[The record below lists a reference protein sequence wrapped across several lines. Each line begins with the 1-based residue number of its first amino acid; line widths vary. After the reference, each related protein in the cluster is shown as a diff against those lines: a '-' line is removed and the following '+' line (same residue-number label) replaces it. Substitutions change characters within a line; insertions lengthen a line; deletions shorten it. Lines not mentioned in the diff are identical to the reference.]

1 MTATIFKF
9 PSPENLKPPPPKVLP
24 PLRQAPVLETFSP
37 ESGLELHTST
47 KKTCDGA
54 MALVDFVRK
63 NRDLARQAGV
73 ETLAIE
79 ITAIMAGEKFRQ
91 VLDALD
97 ESVFNAQPLYLTT
110 EGMAVLRAV
119 ETLLA
124 EASLNIRKHSEMPAL
139 GVVRKVKK
147 QLSASDNFPIWIP
160 LIVFGVMSIAGIVL
174 ISTSV
179 LSHRPGF
186 NK

>member
-9 PSPENLKPPPPKVLP
+9 PAPENLRPQPKTLP
-24 PLRQAPVLETFSP
+24 PLRQAPVFETFNP

-79 ITAIMAGEKFRQ
+79 ITAVMAGEKFRQ

-97 ESVFNAQPLYLTT
+97 DAVFNSLPLHITT
-110 EGMAVLRAV
+110 EGMAVLRTV
-119 ETLLA
+119 ESLLA
-124 EASLNIRKHSEMPAL
+124 EASSAIKKHSETPAL
-139 GVVRKVKK
+139 GAVKKVKK
-147 QLSASDNFPIWIP
+147 QMAAADPFPLWIP
-160 LIVFGVMSIAGIVL
+160 LVIFGVLSIAGVVM

-179 LSHRPGF
+179 LSHRESS
-186 NK
+186 KK

>member
-9 PSPENLKPPPPKVLP
+9 PSPENAKPMQPKTLP
-24 PLRQAPVLETFSP
+24 PLRQAPVLETFTT
-37 ESGLELHTST
+37 ESGIELHTST

-54 MALVDFVRK
+54 VALVDFVHK
-63 NRDLARQAGV
+63 NRELARQVGV

-79 ITAIMAGEKFRQ
+79 ITAIMSGEKFRQ

-110 EGMAVLRAV
+110 EGMAVLRTV

-124 EASLNIRKHSEMPAL
+124 EASMNIRRHGEMPGL
-139 GVVRKVKK
+139 GVVKKVKK
-147 QLSASDNFPIWIP
+147 QMAASDPFPIWIP
-160 LIVFGVMSIAGIVL
+160 LMVFGVLSIAGIVL

-179 LSHRPGF
+179 RSSTPSRER
-186 NK
+186 